1 MEDDMSFQRKIK
13 CSAKRS
19 PLNKTFKYL
28 RQLLTAPFP
37 PRHSYLPPTHT
48 HKIQTSSKVI
58 KLGPWDQHHAQ
69 LLS

>member
-37 PRHSYLPPTHT
+37 PHHSYLPPNTH
-48 HKIQTSSKVI
+48 S
-58 KLGPWDQHHAQ
+58 
-69 LLS
+69 